1 MSATAAAQTKRQTM
15 GSVSGRWR
23 LGLSLA
29 LLTCLFWATLPV
41 ALRVSLEVMDPW
53 TLTWFRFACAAV
65 FTLLL
70 LGARG
75 QLRQFSG
82 LGQSRWLWLV
92 LAAIGLIGNYL
103 LYVLGLKFTTPAN
116 AQLLIQSAPLM
127 LALGSVYFFKESI
140 AKGQIVG
147 FCAIAIGLLLFA
159 SEQRT
164 SATQASH
171 YGLGF
176 LLIFL
181 AAISWAVYALVQKR
195 LLGRLSSQQI
205 MLAMYAVASISLLPL
220 ANFSVFAKIDAFH
233 AWAIAYCALNTIGA
247 YGAFAEAM
255 AHWDASRV
263 SAVLACTPILTV
275 VFVSLLAPLMPEHL
289 SPERIG
295 LLGWI
300 GAAFVVGG
308 SICASLLKNP
318 NLLKSRRTGDTANK
332 SRRTGDTANKS
343 RRSGDTENKSKR

>member
-1 MSATAAAQTKRQTM
+1 MSASEAVQATRPIS
-15 GSVSGRWR
+15 GVVSGRWR
-23 LGLSLA
+23 LGLTLA

-41 ALRVSLEVMDPW
+41 ALKVSLEVLDPW
-53 TLTWFRFACAAV
+53 TLTWFRFACACG
-65 FTLLL
+65 FTLVL

-75 QLRQFSG
+75 QLRQFAG
-82 LGQSRWLWLV
+82 LGQSRWLWLA
-92 LAAIGLIGNYL
+92 LAALGLVGNYL

-127 LALGSVYFFKESI
+127 LALGSVFFFKESMG
-140 AKGQIVG
+140 KGQIVG
-147 FCAIAIGLLLFA
+147 FCAIAVGLLMFA
-159 SEQRT
+159 GEQQT
-164 SATQASH
+164 SATQASR

-176 LLIFL
+176 VLIFL

-195 LLGRLSSQQI
+195 LLGSLSSQQI
-205 MLAMYAVASISLLPL
+205 MLVMYAMASISLLPL
-220 ANFSVFAKIDAFH
+220 ADFSVFAKIDAFH

-275 VFVSLLAPLMPEHL
+275 AFVSLLAPLMPEHL

-295 LLGWI
+295 VLGWI

-308 SICASLLKNP
+308 SICASLLK
-318 NLLKSRRTGDTANK
+318 
-332 SRRTGDTANKS
+332 
-343 RRSGDTENKSKR
+343 KSKPVEIS